1 MPLRSLLL
9 LGLLLASLAPAVAA
23 DKATELVRPTLH
35 PAGSIAPGGRVAV
48 VVSLAIAPKWHLYWS
63 NPGDSGM
70 PPEIAWRL
78 PTGWKADPPRFP
90 VPERLVVSELVSFSY
105 HDRLDL
111 IVDLHAPADAAPGP
125 IELKA
130 KIDFLVCKEACIPG
144 SAEVATV
151 LTVAP
156 VSAPDP
162 AQAPRLAEAE
172 SRMPVAAD
180 ATMRIASHRT
190 ADAVELTVSGTG
202 LPSPPEAPFLP
213 AAEGVFRLDVG
224 QVASADETTWKLR
237 IPLAAG
243 ATVPERLTGLLI
255 GLPTSPG
262 LRIDQA
268 FADTVAAASVPAA
281 AQTAP
286 PAPRSGGSLL
296 GAIAAGLLGG
306 LILNLMPCVLP
317 VLALKVLSTTRARAE
332 GRPLLGPALGYAA
345 GVIATYLALAA
356 VLLVLRAGGT
366 QLGWGFQL
374 QEPGMV
380 LALAAVFVLLAANL
394 AGAFEI
400 GLAATRVDA
409 GRGGSFLNGVL
420 TTVVA
425 TPCGAPFASVALGF
439 AAVAPAAEAIAVFV
453 AMGVGLAAPMVL
465 VAVVPGAAR
474 LLPKPGAWMED
485 LKKVLA
491 IPMLGAAGWMLW
503 TFAALS
509 DGEASLAVLAV
520 GVPLLLLA
528 AGAWGRYQATASRIA
543 LGVVLVAG
551 LGAIALGAWSAG
563 KPKGTASGEA
573 VTHGWQPWTPER
585 EAQLRAAG
593 TPYLIDFTAAWCLTC
608 QANKRTTLHQ
618 AEVLAALRERG
629 VETLRADYTARD
641 PAISAALAA
650 RGRASVPTYVLDLGG
665 GRETVL
671 PDLLTPGII
680 SDAIAPLPRKQP

>member
-1 MPLRSLLL
+1 MLLRPLFI
-9 LGLLLASLAPAVAA
+9 LGLLLAGLAPALAA
-23 DKATELVRPTLH
+23 DKSADLVRASLH
-35 PAGSIAPGGRVAV
+35 PTGSVAPGGHVAV
-48 VVSLAIAPKWHLYWS
+48 VVSFAIAPKWHLYWT

-70 PPEIAWRL
+70 PPGIAWHL
-78 PTGWKADPPRFP
+78 PAGWKADPPRFP

-111 IVDLHAPADAAPGP
+111 IVGLHAPTDAAPGP
-125 IELKA
+125 IELAA

-144 SAEVATV
+144 SAEVTAM
-151 LTVAP
+151 LTVST
-156 VSAPDP
+156 SATPDP
-162 AQAPRLAEAE
+162 AQAQRLAEAE
-172 SRMPVAAD
+172 ARMPVATD
-180 ATMRIASHRT
+180 ATVRIASRRT
-190 ADAVELTVSGTG
+190 ADAVELTVSGNG
-202 LPSPPEAPFLP
+202 LPTPPEAPFLP
-213 AAEGVFRLDVG
+213 AAEGVFRLDMG
-224 QVASADETTWKLR
+224 QVASADSTTWNLR

-243 ATVPERLTGLLI
+243 ATAPERLAGLLTGLP
-255 GLPTSPG
+255 GTPG
-262 LRIDQA
+262 LRIDQD
-268 FADTVAAASVPAA
+268 FTAAVGSATAITPSVTAA
-281 AQTAP
+281 AQ
-286 PAPRSGGSLL
+286 PRGGLI

-345 GVIATYLALAA
+345 GVIATYLTLAA
-356 VLLVLRAGGT
+356 VLLILRAGGT

-400 GLAATRVDA
+400 GLAATRIDA

-439 AAVAPAAEAIAVFV
+439 AAVAPAAEAVAVFV
-453 AMGVGLAAPMVL
+453 ALGVGLAAPMVL

-491 IPMLGAAGWMLW
+491 VPMLGAAGWMLW

-528 AGAWGRYQATASRIA
+528 AGAWGRYQATASRVA
-543 LGVVLVAG
+543 LGVVVIAG
-551 LGAIALGAWSAG
+551 LAAIAVGAWSAA

-573 VTHGWQPWTPER
+573 VSNGWQPWTAER

-618 AEVLAALRERG
+618 AEVLAGLRERG
-629 VETLRADYTARD
+629 VATLRADYTARE

-650 RGRASVPTYVLDLGG
+650 RGRASVPTYVLSLGG
-665 GRETVL
+665 DRETVL

-680 SDAIAPLPRKQP
+680 RDAIAPLPRK